1 MDLIIKPNTFNKDK
15 IRFKYG
21 KRCIKIIY
29 DLDHLRMIGITLKII
44 PKKIIEDEHFLFLH
58 IGDDNTILKEIDDYF
73 HKKHNS
79 YHRFIIDDI
88 IKVKKHHKV
97 NRNEVFITLNNL
109 KKVDQKL
116 KVQIFTI

>member
-73 HKKHNS
+73 QKKHNLC
-79 YHRFIIDDI
+79 
-88 IKVKKHHKV
+88 HH
-97 NRNEVFITLNNL
+97 FLL
-109 KKVDQKL
+109 QHPKL
-116 KVQIFTI
+116 DVI

>member
-73 HKKHNS
+73 QKKHNS

-88 IKVKKHHKV
+88 IIVKKHHKV

>member
-58 IGDDNTILKEIDDYF
+58 IFFLFQPLIYILIHTF
-73 HKKHNS
+73 KK
-79 YHRFIIDDI
+79 I
-88 IKVKKHHKV
+88 
-97 NRNEVFITLNNL
+97 
-109 KKVDQKL
+109 
-116 KVQIFTI
+116 

>member
-44 PKKIIEDEHFLFLH
+44 PKKISSQNVVFYNYLTFIFLSEDNEP
-58 IGDDNTILKEIDDYF
+58 
-73 HKKHNS
+73 
-79 YHRFIIDDI
+79 
-88 IKVKKHHKV
+88 IK
-97 NRNEVFITLNNL
+97 
-109 KKVDQKL
+109 
-116 KVQIFTI
+116 